1 MDVVKLW
8 PDGTSSDRNGGRV
21 NENMILTIDLK
32 AEYSR
37 DEGIDELIF
46 GFEEQHNSQTS
57 AMNSWE
63 TN

>member
-1 MDVVKLW
+1 M
-8 PDGTSSDRNGGRV
+8 
-21 NENMILTIDLK
+21 NEKMILTIDLK

-57 AMNSWE
+57 VMNSWE
-63 TN
+63 TNQNQNDAVNDDAWQEDR